1 MEIGICINIYIYTYG
16 KRLEQN
22 TVAGHE
28 VFLYHTIKSETH
40 MYVYIYIYPATNYG
54 FYDGHIC
61 RQTRHFLIGQE
72 GVVEPENRPQL
83 SSTLW

>member
-1 MEIGICINIYIYTYG
+1 MYKYIYTYG

-40 MYVYIYIYPATNYG
+40 MYVCIYIYIYIQQQIMDFMMVTSAG
-54 FYDGHIC
+54 KLAIF
-61 RQTRHFLIGQE
+61 
-72 GVVEPENRPQL
+72 
-83 SSTLW
+83 